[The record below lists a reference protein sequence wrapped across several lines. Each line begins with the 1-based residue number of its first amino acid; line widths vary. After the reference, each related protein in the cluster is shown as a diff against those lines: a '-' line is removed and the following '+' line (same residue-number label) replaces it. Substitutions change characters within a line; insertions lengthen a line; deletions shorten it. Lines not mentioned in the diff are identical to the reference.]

1 MQLLLPLTPDDV
13 LSLSSGAVSFFADRI
28 KNGLEFSIQDL
39 DLADRT
45 ARKYLAELRE
55 AGVISVTH
63 RRGGPIKITPL
74 RTRDL
79 QEDAAA
85 ARFIRTFRQTAA
97 GEYYKNF
104 DESDYS
110 DLREKFPNL
119 LDFDFHLRTA
129 LKSAHRAERRVP
141 ESSLIAYITP
151 HLEKISQKQQ
161 TSGDTALPG
170 PRTFDDPEEEARH
183 RRDIA
188 QQEKEINEG
197 AKKQPQRGPFF
208 GIDFSQYDPK
218 KEKSAES
225 QNKDTE
231 NGK

>member
-1 MQLLLPLTPDDV
+1 MQLLPLTPDDV
-13 LSLSSGAVSFFADRI
+13 LALSSGALWFFADRI
-28 KNGLEFSIQDL
+28 KNGLEFSVEDL
-39 DLADRT
+39 ELADRT
-45 ARKYLAELRE
+45 ARKYLAELRD

-74 RTRDL
+74 RTREL

-85 ARFIRTFRQTAA
+85 GRFIRTFRQTAA

-141 ESSLIAYITP
+141 ESSLVAYITP
-151 HLEKISQKQQ
+151 HLEKIYSKQE
-161 TSGDTALPG
+161 TTGDTALPG
-170 PRTFDDPEEEARH
+170 KRTFDDPEEEARH
-183 RRDIA
+183 RRDLA
-188 QQEKEINEG
+188 RQQERIAEAERQK
-197 AKKQPQRGPFF
+197 PQFGPFH
-208 GIDFSQYDPK
+208 GIDFSKYDPK
-218 KEKSAES
+218 KERLANR
-225 QNKDTE
+225 QNKADKNDE
-231 NGK
+231 Q